1 MGFIDKLFIFFLGII
16 LGYLCRNFFFQYH
29 PDLLLLLVLSFNYSN
44 IDGITGFSEED
55 SQSVFSFMRFAVELA
70 KSGDGLVLLPIFS

>member
-1 MGFIDKLFIFFLGII
+1 MLRLLFVLYYPEF
-16 LGYLCRNFFFQYH
+16 LCR
-29 PDLLLLLVLSFNYSN
+29 LLFSFNYSN

-70 KSGDGLVLLPIFS
+70 KSDDGLVLLLVFSQTSFFYLG